1 MIGRKKEIDELNRLY
16 NSNKAE
22 LVAVF
27 GRRRVGK
34 TYLINHFF
42 KNDFVFKHTGL
53 SPEDDTENLQL
64 NRQLMQFYTSLLF
77 YGLNDEKKPQN
88 WYEAFFLLQKLI
100 LQHDNE
106 KRMVVFIDEL
116 PWLDTK
122 KSEFIKAFEGF
133 WNNFGCAKDNLML
146 IICGSATSWFQNNL
160 INNHGGLYGRVT
172 YEIKLAP
179 FTLHEC
185 EEFLCSNNVKFSR
198 YDIIQCYMIFGGI
211 PYYLNYINPS
221 YSLAQNIDELFFK
234 KNALFSLEF
243 DRLFASVFT
252 SPDKI
257 KDIVKLLYKNS
268 IGFTKNEILEKLK
281 MKDGGTF
288 SKYLNS
294 LIVSDFVIE
303 YIPFG
308 FKKTEKHYKLVDPFC
323 LFYLTFLNDRT
334 KLNEKYWSQNVTSQ
348 SLSSW
353 RGYAF
358 ENVCFNHIEQIKF
371 ALGIS
376 SVITQSSAFYNKDD
390 GYQIDLIISRN
401 DNVINMCELK
411 FYSTK
416 YKVNKDYY
424 LKIMER
430 TNLLIEKISKKK
442 VVQNTLITTY
452 GLDSNEYSNVFN
464 NVITADELFKF

>member
-257 KDIVKLLYKNS
+257 KDIVKLLYKNN

-308 FKKTEKHYKLVDPFC
+308 FKKTENHYKLVDPFC

-390 GYQIDLIISRN
+390 GYQIDLLISRN

>member
-16 NSNKAE
+16 NSSKAE

-303 YIPFG
+303 YIQFG

-390 GYQIDLIISRN
+390 GYQIDLLISRN

>member
-77 YGLNDEKKPQN
+77 YGLNDEKNPQN

-303 YIPFG
+303 YIQFG

-390 GYQIDLIISRN
+390 GYQIDLLISRN